1 MRLIRTHGAPEMLL
15 DTRTAIRAMRILV
28 VDDDPAVAQ
37 IIVSKLMQDGYRK
50 VLATP
55 DAAAAYDMVSEAE
68 GKRAPFDLVIMV
80 FGLRGQNGAQL
91 AREIRG
97 VSRASILMLASRA
110 ERPMAME
117 TLLSGADDCLITP
130 FAPEALL
137 VKVERLLTKRYLE
150 GELRR
155 STAKN
160 EGLFLNILTTMA
172 KVIEAKDPYT
182 RYHSEKVSDLSR
194 KIAMEMGFLEE
205 EVRRIGIAGVLHD
218 FGKLGIRDAILRKP
232 AALDE
237 EERKIIKRHPL
248 IASTILEPIEQLS
261 GAIGYIK
268 FHHEHFDGS
277 GYPQGLSGED
287 IPMGARILHA
297 AEAFDAM
304 TSRRAYRDPMPRE
317 TALIEM
323 RRLAGAQFDPQ
334 VVEALTQ
341 VLKRSGLLLFSP
353 RETRDR
359 TIAQILSDI
368 TNE

>member
-1 MRLIRTHGAPEMLL
+1 MMLL
-15 DTRTAIRAMRILV
+15 DTRTAILAMRILV
-28 VDDDPAVAQ
+28 VDDDPAVARL
-37 IIVSKLMQDGYRK
+37 IVSRLSQDGYRK
-50 VLATP
+50 VLAAP

-68 GKRAPFDLVIMV
+68 GRRAPFDLVIME
-80 FGLRGQNGAQL
+80 FGLRSQDGGQL
-91 AREIRG
+91 TRDIR
-97 VSRASILMLASRA
+97 SISKASILLLASQV

-117 TLLSGADDCLITP
+117 ALASGADDCLITP
-130 FAPEALL
+130 FDPDLLL
-137 VKVERLLTKRYLE
+137 VKVERLLTRRHLE

-155 STAKN
+155 STARN

-194 KIAMEMGFLEE
+194 KIAMEMGFVEE

-218 FGKLGIRDAILRKP
+218 LGKLGIRDAILRKP
-232 AALDE
+232 AALNE
-237 EERKIIKRHPL
+237 EERRIIQKHPL

-261 GAIGYIK
+261 GSIGYIK

-277 GYPQGLSGED
+277 GYPEGLAGED
-287 IPMGARILHA
+287 IPLGARILHA

-304 TSRRAYRDPMPRE
+304 TSKRAYHDPMPRE
-317 TALIEM
+317 TALMEM

-341 VLKRSGLLLFSP
+341 VLKRSGLLLLSP
-353 RETRDR
+353 REARGR